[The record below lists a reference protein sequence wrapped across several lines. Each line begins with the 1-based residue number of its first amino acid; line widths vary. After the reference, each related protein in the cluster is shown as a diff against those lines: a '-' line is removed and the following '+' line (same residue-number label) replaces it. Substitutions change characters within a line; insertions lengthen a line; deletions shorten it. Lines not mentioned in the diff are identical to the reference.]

1 MPGSKIRRQENSNT
15 MGAAM
20 IGMIW
25 TAMTCDEHGQQFAG
39 MRPVPRSDI
48 IGRPNEHLVAE
59 ACDKEITKL
68 FDMGTFSHQK
78 NILVTQ

>member
-1 MPGSKIRRQENSNT
+1 MSTASSLQE
-15 MGAAM
+15 
-20 IGMIW
+20 
-25 TAMTCDEHGQQFAG
+25 C
-39 MRPVPRSDI
+39 VPFPAVTDI